1 LENTKWLHHLSGI
14 IKAAC
19 TVISAIDQYAK
30 PVLVH
35 CSDGWDRTP
44 QILAL
49 SKLLLDPYYR
59 TISGF
64 RTLIEIDW
72 IQFGH
77 KFAQRN
83 GHIVN
88 YNDANERCPVFLQWL
103 DCVYQISRQ
112 FPSAFQFNENYLLK
126 LCHHSYSC
134 LFGNFL
140 CDSQIE
146 RVNEHTDERTFSI
159 WSYLN
164 DKNREMINHLYDDQY
179 DEVIYPKFELVNM
192 QLWQRLFCES
202 EVKYLVKIDRNE
214 IVNFNDSL
222 DAGLYGS
229 SPPLDQLHKQDDNSN
244 EDLNNSKLTTSTSV
258 SSSTSRINNL
268 IKNAIDTNSFIVNSN
283 QSISSI
289 KSYSLSQSGKTRSYD
304 DLSRLSKNKVV
315 SVQKKNSLELKDVE
329 VKSQMTNSLSNEG
342 LNALE
347 SANLPIRN
355 EDSVQMRSSSESNL
369 LLDAL
374 QNVTSTSP
382 KFMNSKFFR
391 THHQK
396 VIDAKL

>member
-1 LENTKWLHHLSGI
+1 MENTKWLHHLSGI

>member
-19 TVISAIDQYAK
+19 TVISTIDQYAK
-30 PVLVH
+30 PVLIH

-72 IQFGH
+72 LQFGH

-88 YNDANERCPVFLQWL
+88 FNDANERCPVFLQWL
-103 DCVYQISRQ
+103 DCVYQISKQ

-126 LCHHSYSC
+126 LRHHSYSC

-164 DKNREMINHLYDDQY
+164 DKNREMINHLYDDQL
-179 DEVIYPKFELVNM
+179 DEVLYPKFELVHM
-192 QLWQRLFCES
+192 QLWQKLFCES
-202 EVKYLVKIDRNE
+202 ELKYLVKLDRNE
-214 IVNFNDSL
+214 MHNFNDSL

-229 SPPLDQLHKQDDNSN
+229 SPPLDEIQKQDGGDNSN

-283 QSISSI
+283 QNISSI
-289 KSYSLSQSGKTRSYD
+289 KLSHLVTQTGKTRSYD
-304 DLSRLSKNKVV
+304 DLSRMQKNNATTL
-315 SVQKKNSLELKDVE
+315 KKDLLELKE
-329 VKSQMTNSLSNEG
+329 LEIKAHLNNSLSNED
-342 LNALE
+342 LNTLE
-347 SANLPIRN
+347 SGNLPIRN
-355 EDSVQMRSSSESNL
+355 VDSSQLRSSSESNL
-369 LLDAL
+369 LFDAL

-382 KFMNSKFFR
+382 KFTNSKLDEFS
-391 THHQK
+391 
-396 VIDAKL
+396 

>member
-1 LENTKWLHHLSGI
+1 MENTKWLHHLSGI

-64 RTLIEIDW
+64 RALIEIDW

-164 DKNREMINHLYDDQY
+164 DKNREMINHLYDDQF

-289 KSYSLSQSGKTRSYD
+289 KSSSLSQSGKTRSYD
-304 DLSRLSKNKVV
+304 DLSRLSKNKVA

-329 VKSQMTNSLSNEG
+329 VKSQMNNSLSNEG
-342 LNALE
+342 LNGLE
-347 SANLPIRN
+347 GGNLPIRN

-382 KFMNSKFFR
+382 KFMNSKFFS
-391 THHQK
+391 T
-396 VIDAKL
+396 